1 MTMWLLGYCS
11 LGDPH
16 FPARQI
22 PAIEN
27 EIAVESHH
35 PLVIPARHFTRRKP
49 TANPRLF
56 FSVTKFS
63 LWSSERK
70 SRAENDSKAAF
81 VDDLEKRGGEE
92 KLEAVATGSEHD
104 ILDDGNS
111 DCAQREPEDRT
122 TSKDLSK
129 HKLCFQKQ
137 RYGKG

>member
-1 MTMWLLGYCS
+1 MKLLSG
-11 LGDPH
+11 
-16 FPARQI
+16 
-22 PAIEN
+22 AI
-27 EIAVESHH
+27 A
-35 PLVIPARHFTRRKP
+35 RRKP
-49 TANPRLF
+49 TANARLF
-56 FSVTKFS
+56 FS
-63 LWSSERK
+63 SSERK